1 MMNNVTIKNAATDNE
16 LMAAKAAVKAHRE
29 KFGTNGK
36 LGKGFL
42 YSLLIAGNVLCVE
55 VRNQQKNTIA
65 EVRKGHRKLTKVWG

>member
-1 MMNNVTIKNAATDNE
+1 MNNVTIKNADTASE
-16 LMAAKAAVKAHRE
+16 IKAAEAAVKAHRE

-42 YSLLIAGNVLCVE
+42 YSLLVAGKVLCVE

-65 EVRKGHRKLTKVWG
+65 EVRKGHRKLTKVWS

>member
-1 MMNNVTIKNAATDNE
+1 MNNVTIKNASTNNE

-36 LGKGFL
+36 LGKDYL
-42 YSLLIAGNVLCVE
+42 YSVLAGEKVLCVE

>member
-1 MMNNVTIKNAATDNE
+1 MNNVTIKNASNNNE
-16 LMAAKAAVKAHRE
+16 LMAAEAAVKAHRE

-36 LGKGFL
+36 LGKDYL
-42 YSLLIAGNVLCVE
+42 YSVLAGEKVLCVE